1 MLGSFSAKTIFC
13 SFSTISIA
21 ESYGRVRVHVSGKA
35 DRAEGLLR
43 LRDTDTSLITFR
55 EKQLSFGQTI
65 LLPTNKSRYSKQE
78 EKKKQLYNATTVC
91 LGLGGRKKHMHTTG
105 EPILQT

>member
-1 MLGSFSAKTIFC
+1 MLTEQVLMLGNFSAKTIFRA
-13 SFSTISIA
+13 FSTISIA

-55 EKQLSFGQTI
+55 EK
-65 LLPTNKSRYSKQE
+65 
-78 EKKKQLYNATTVC
+78 
-91 LGLGGRKKHMHTTG
+91 
-105 EPILQT
+105 